1 MKDLQSFLKPKR
13 KPNLK
18 IVVSPA
24 FVDETGKPIEWEM
37 RQLSSREG
45 VDIGGEVYREIMC
58 NYVAESLVF
67 PNLHDN
73 ELLKGLSER
82 EGHKILKAK
91 DALLAL
97 VNDSELAVLIE
108 AYIKY
113 NELTMDFNALVD
125 EAKN

>member
-18 IVVSPA
+18 LVVSPA
-24 FVDETGKPIEWEM
+24 FVDENGKPIEWEM
-37 RQLSSREG
+37 KQLSAQEG
-45 VDIGGEVYREIMC
+45 LDVDGEGYKEIMC

-67 PNLHDN
+67 PDLHDT

-82 EGHKILKAK
+82 EGHNILKAK
-91 DALLAL
+91 DALIAL
-97 VNDSELAVLIE
+97 VNDSELAKLIE
-108 AYIKY
+108 AYNKF
-113 NELTMDFNALVD
+113 NELTNDFEKLVD